1 MARHDLETPDSGKTW
16 LALDSEGLETHPETF
31 EDREE
36 DCEAADAQNPQDGAC
51 CSGKVEDV
59 PTFQQARKLAA
70 AKLADAQFVAAV
82 SKDVRRHRLGHYDEI
97 SKG

>member
-1 MARHDLETPDSGKTW
+1 MTAGKLGWHWTAKGWKRTPKHLKTVKKI
-16 LALDSEGLETHPETF
+16 AKPPTRKTRKME
-31 EDREE
+31 RV
-36 DCEAADAQNPQDGAC
+36 AAAT
-51 CSGKVEDV
+51 VEDV

-70 AKLADAQFVAAV
+70 AKIADAEFVAAV

>member
-1 MARHDLETPDSGKTW
+1 MERV
-16 LALDSEGLETHPETF
+16 
-31 EDREE
+31 
-36 DCEAADAQNPQDGAC
+36 AAV
-51 CSGKVEDV
+51 KVDDV
-59 PTFQQARKLAA
+59 PTFQKAKKIAA

>member
-1 MARHDLETPDSGKTW
+1 MTAGKLGWHWTAKGWKRTPKHLKTVKKI
-16 LALDSEGLETHPETF
+16 AKPPTRKTRKME
-31 EDREE
+31 RVA
-36 DCEAADAQNPQDGAC
+36 AADT
-51 CSGKVEDV
+51 EDV